1 MNKQK
6 LGLTLFWIGTIY
18 MLIAAGIG
26 GWGDPP
32 IVVRVSQTLGQTAF
46 FLWAFSVPI
55 GLILAGIGALLYVGA
70 KGSRIAFFGVGMVL
84 IVFLVDLV
92 LRMYLV
98 KTDSHW
104 HSAFG
109 IGGALILIMFA
120 GLLWLW
126 AKKRRTLEA
135 DEKAVAD
142 FQLVGYGFFL
152 LASWFICGAFGAQFS
167 QGMTSFTPR
176 SPLNIMIY
184 LVLGWL
190 FLLIS
195 HYKAVQVKN

>member
-6 LGLTLFWIGTIY
+6 VGLTLFWIGTIY

-32 IVVRVSQTLGQTAF
+32 NVVRVSQALGRAFF

-55 GLILAGIGALLYVGA
+55 GLVLAGIGALLYVGA
-70 KGSRIAFFGVGMVL
+70 NGSRIAFFGVGMVL
-84 IVFLVDLV
+84 VIFLVDLV

-104 HSAFG
+104 HSVFG

-126 AKKRRTLEA
+126 AKKRRTVEA
-135 DEKAVAD
+135 AEQAVAD
-142 FQLVGYGFFL
+142 FQLVGYGCFF
-152 LASWFICGAFGAQFS
+152 LASWYLCGFLGALFNEGMKAFI
-167 QGMTSFTPR
+167 PR
-176 SPLNIMIY
+176 SPLPIMIY

-190 FLLIS
+190 FILIS
-195 HYKAVQVKN
+195 HYKAVQIRE

>member
-1 MNKQK
+1 MNRQRI
-6 LGLTLFWIGTIY
+6 GLTLFWIGIIY

-32 IVVRVSQTLGQTAF
+32 IVVGASQVFGQAAF

-55 GLILAGIGALLYVGA
+55 GLTLAGIGVLLYVGA
-70 KGSRIAFFGVGMVL
+70 KGSFIAFFGVGLVF
-84 IVFLVDLV
+84 IVFLVDMV

-98 KTDSHW
+98 RTDSHFGW
-104 HSAFG
+104 MFG

-126 AKKRRTLEA
+126 AKKRKTA
-135 DEKAVAD
+135 DAAEKAVAD
-142 FQLVGYGFFL
+142 FQLVGYSFFL
-152 LASWFICGAFGAQFS
+152 LASWYLCGAFGALFS
-167 QGMTSFTPR
+167 EGMTAFTPR
-176 SPLNIMIY
+176 SPLNIIIY
-184 LVLGWL
+184 VVLGWL

-195 HYKAVQVKN
+195 QYKAVQIKA